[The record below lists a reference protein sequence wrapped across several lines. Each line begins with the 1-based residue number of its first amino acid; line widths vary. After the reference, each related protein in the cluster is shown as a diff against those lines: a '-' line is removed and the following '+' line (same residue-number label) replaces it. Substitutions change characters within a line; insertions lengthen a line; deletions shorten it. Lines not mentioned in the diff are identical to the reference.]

1 VSMPDTSPPAPH
13 YTAGQIALIVFGV
26 LLLLPGAC
34 SLLFAFGMILD
45 ILKGYFPS
53 DFGLIFTLWLF
64 TFAISA
70 LGIFMIRTA
79 RKGARQSS

>member
-1 VSMPDTSPPAPH
+1 MSSPETPPPH
-13 YTAGQIALIVFGV
+13 YSAGHIALIVFGV

-53 DFGLIFTLWLF
+53 DFGLIATLWLF